1 MMAAKS
7 TSLILALFA
16 AACAPTPPLIVQL
29 DRSLKNFERVPGVA
43 ALYVYRIDSLGGAV
57 PIKVEIDKTPFGST
71 TANSYLY
78 IELEPGK
85 HTVTAKA
92 ENTDTLEIDAAGG
105 ELYFIRQKVKPGVLS
120 IRTELHLAS
129 EAQGQRG
136 VRQAKL
142 VPP

>member
-1 MMAAKS
+1 MTVAKS
-7 TSLILALFA
+7 TCLILALFT
-16 AACAPTPPLIVQL
+16 AACAPIPPMIVQL
-29 DRSLKNFERVPGVA
+29 DRSLKNFAPVPGVA
-43 ALYVYRIDSLGGAV
+43 ALYIYRIDSLGGAV
-57 PIKVEIDKTPFGST
+57 PVKVEIDDALLGST

-85 HTVTAKA
+85 HTVTSKA
-92 ENTDTLEIDAAGG
+92 ENTDTLEVDAAGN

-120 IRTELHLAS
+120 IRTELHFES
-129 EAQGQRG
+129 QAQGQRG